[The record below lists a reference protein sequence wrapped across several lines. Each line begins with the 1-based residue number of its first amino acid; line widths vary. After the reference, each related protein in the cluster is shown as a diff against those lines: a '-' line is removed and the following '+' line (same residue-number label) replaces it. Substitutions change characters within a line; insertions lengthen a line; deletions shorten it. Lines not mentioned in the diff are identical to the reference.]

1 MANIGQDA
9 KRQKMELVYQ
19 VVKRYRDGVKE
30 IEIAEELNIDRR
42 NVNNYLRDL
51 EIEGKVYKEE
61 YSPLWFALP
70 YQSVKLRPIE
80 LPPEEA
86 MTLYLAV
93 RLLVKQHDKKND
105 AAQLALTRL
114 AEVLTK
120 DAQVGHEIYQAAL
133 ELSRRPGDDAYA
145 RIFRTMMQSYIY
157 RRKVE
162 ITYKPLNEKSFDT
175 IFCPY
180 LFEPSTVG
188 FATYVIGHSSRV
200 NDRRTYKLQRIQS
213 ARLTREEYII
223 PPDFPGL
230 EILRNAWSIIHGDK
244 PMTVKLRFSP
254 QVAERVRESQWHP
267 SQEPIVDDPEK
278 PGWIL
283 WTAQVADL
291 TDLIPWVRSWGSD
304 VIALSPPGLVERLTK
319 DTKRMAQMYG
329 WLVHKD
335 NSPENNDSLPVDSP
349 FRYLWAKTDKYNRQS
364 HITHPLICHLIDI
377 AQVVCALWDCAL
389 PEATRHYFAETLQVD
404 EVTARRWL
412 AFLAGLHDI
421 GKATAV
427 FQASCQE
434 KYKQQILSILQN
446 KAYDFPPIS
455 AKAHLHGDMST
466 VILAELFST
475 QLGWDRLLARK
486 IAAAVGGHHGA
497 WPSNGTFISVKR
509 STDQLGQGIWEE
521 ARSGLFVALA
531 KAMGIENFTT
541 LSLPQDNDILNTF
554 CILLAGLTSFTDWM
568 GSMDK
573 DYFRFVASDENLVD
587 YAEQSYAQA
596 RKALQELS
604 WTNWTPQR
612 EIVPFLELFDVEAP
626 RPLQEVIIS
635 MVEQKEPTPSALV
648 IIETPMG
655 EGKTEAAWYLADSWL
670 ALYQQQGIYVAMPTQ
685 ATGNE
690 MHKRVTKFIQRR
702 YPGQAITPLLL
713 HGDALWN
720 EEMHKLRFGEIG
732 DDGKKTIGAYAW
744 FLSNKKRSLLSP
756 FGVGTVD
763 QALMAAMQTQH
774 FFVRLFGLSHKTVI
788 FDEVHA
794 YDTYMNELFQRL
806 LSWLA
811 KMGTSV
817 ILLSATLPNKTRR
830 QLIEAYTDD
839 TFDKEVIYPAITW
852 AAPGIKGEV
861 IQVKSSPRPDTYLH
875 WLEPDEL
882 IEYLRNAMRDGGYVA
897 IICNTVDR
905 VQELYQIL
913 KDKDLVLTED
923 DLIVFHARFPFYL
936 RRKIETLV
944 VNRFGKIRPADQPDR
959 AIVIAT
965 QVIEQSL
972 DLDFDLMLTDLAP
985 IDFILQRLGRLHRHE
1000 RPRPAPLQEPN
1011 LTIFKPSLINN
1022 LPHFGNDGKIYSRDI
1037 LLRSY
1042 LAINLTI
1049 QSGAKIAI
1057 PDQMQ
1062 NLIEQ
1067 VYGDELNQ
1075 DNFSDDWKVALQ
1087 RAKEKQE
1094 NEELSLKAEARKR
1107 LISGPT
1113 KDELMFE
1120 SSYEMEDEDE
1130 GLQEYLRY
1138 FTRSTRPSVTLVC
1151 LHQTDAGVTLD
1162 QEGKEV
1168 VDLDTLP
1175 EWDTARRLAERKVT
1189 ISNPTV
1195 VKHFREQKSH
1205 SAWKDHAILRHYY
1218 PICFRDKRYPVDEK
1232 LTLIFDEKQGIIIQK
1247 EAK

>member
-1 MANIGQDA
+1 MANKGQNA
-9 KRQKMELVYQ
+9 RQKKIDLVYFLIE
-19 VVKRYRDGVKE
+19 RHPDGLKE
-30 IEIAEELNIDRR
+30 SEIAAELQLEIRS
-42 NVNNYLRDL
+42 VNNYLHAL
-51 EIEGKVYKEE
+51 EIQGKIYKEGL
-61 YSPLWFALP
+61 LWFALP
-70 YQSVKLRPIE
+70 YHSVKLRPFE

-93 RLLVKQHDKKND
+93 RLLVKQHDKRND

-133 ELSRRPGDDAYA
+133 ELSHRPGDDNYD

-162 ITYKPLNEKSFDT
+162 ITYKPLNEKPFDT
-175 IFCPY
+175 TFCPY
-180 LFEPSTVG
+180 LFEPSTIG
-188 FATYVIGHSSRV
+188 FATYVIGHSSLV
-200 NDRRTYKLQRIQS
+200 NAQRTYKLQRIQS
-213 ARLTREEYII
+213 ARLTRDEYTI
-223 PPDFPGL
+223 PANFPGL

-244 PMTVKLRFSP
+244 LISVKLSFSP
-254 QVAERVRESQWHP
+254 NVTERIYESQWHP
-267 SQEPIVDDPEK
+267 SQDRIVDDPER

-304 VIALSPPGLVERLTK
+304 VIALSPPELVEYLAK
-319 DTKRMAQMYG
+319 DTRRTAQRYG
-329 WLVHKD
+329 WLVHRD
-335 NSPENNDSLPVDSP
+335 NLPKNIASLPIGSP
-349 FRYLWAKTDKYNRQS
+349 LRYLWAKTDKYNRQS
-364 HITHPLICHLIDI
+364 YIIHPLICHLVDI
-377 AQVVCALWDCAL
+377 AQVVCALWDNAL
-389 PEATRHYFAETLQVD
+389 PEVTRHYFAETLQVD
-404 EVTARRWL
+404 EATARRWL

-421 GKATAV
+421 GKATVA

-434 KYKQQILSILQN
+434 KYKPQVLAVLQN
-446 KAYDFPPIS
+446 KGFAFPPIS
-455 AKAHLHGDMST
+455 AKAHSHGNMST
-466 VILAELFST
+466 VALTELFVT
-475 QLGWDRLLARK
+475 QLDWEPSLARK

-497 WPSNGTFISVKR
+497 WPSNGTFIRVKR

-531 KAMGIENFTT
+531 KIMGIEDFTT
-541 LSLPQDNDILNTF
+541 LSLPQEKESLNTF
-554 CILLAGLTSFTDWM
+554 CLLLAGLTSFTDWM

-573 DYFRFVASDENLVD
+573 DYFRFVACDENLGD

-596 RKALQELS
+596 RKALQELG
-604 WTNWTPQR
+604 WTNWTPPR
-612 EIVPFLELFDVEAP
+612 GILPFPELFEGKAP
-626 RPLQEVIIS
+626 RPLQEVVIS
-635 MVEQKEPTPSALV
+635 MVEQKEATPPALV
-648 IIETPMG
+648 IIEVPMG

-670 ALYQQQGIYVAMPTQ
+670 ALHQQRGIYVAMPTQ

-690 MHKRVTKFIQRR
+690 MHKRVTKFIQQR
-702 YPGQAITPLLL
+702 YPGQAIATLLL

-763 QALMAAMQTQH
+763 QTLMAAMQTQH

-806 LSWLA
+806 LTWLA

-830 QLIEAYTDD
+830 QLIEAYTCH
-839 TFDKEVIYPAITW
+839 TFDKEVVYPAITW
-852 AAPGIKGEV
+852 AGPGIEGEV
-861 IQVKSSPRPDTYLH
+861 IRVKSSTQSDISLH
-875 WLEPDEL
+875 WLELDKL
-882 IEYLRNAMRDGGYVA
+882 IEYLREAMREGGYVA
-897 IICNTVDR
+897 IICNTVDH
-905 VQELYQIL
+905 VQALYQIV
-913 KDKDLVLTED
+913 KDENLVPTED

-936 RRKIETLV
+936 RRKLESLV
-944 VNRFGKIRPADQPDR
+944 VNRFGQKRPAGQPDG

-972 DLDFDLMLTDLAP
+972 DLDFDLMLTALAP

-1000 RPRPAPLQEPN
+1000 RPRPAPLQAPT
-1011 LTIFKPSLINN
+1011 LVIFKPSLVNDI
-1022 LPHFGNDGKIYSRDI
+1022 PHFGNDQEIYSHYI

-1042 LAINLTI
+1042 LAVNLTMR
-1049 QSGAKIAI
+1049 SGAKIAI
-1057 PDQMQ
+1057 PGQIQ

-1067 VYGDELNQ
+1067 VYSDELNE
-1075 DNFSDDWKVALQ
+1075 DNLSDAWKEALQ
-1087 RAKEKQE
+1087 QAKEKQE
-1094 NEELSLKAEARKR
+1094 NKELSLKAEARKR

-1113 KDELMFE
+1113 KDELLFE
-1120 SSYEMEDEDE
+1120 SSFEMEDEDE
-1130 GLQEYLRY
+1130 SLQEYLHY
-1138 FTRSTRPSVTLVC
+1138 FTRSTRPSVILVC
-1151 LHQTDAGVTLD
+1151 LHQMDAVVALD
-1162 QEGKEV
+1162 PEGKEV
-1168 VDLDTLP
+1168 IDLDTQP
-1175 EWDTARRLAERKVT
+1175 DWETARQLAGCKVA

-1195 VKHFREQKSH
+1195 VKHFRGKTNP
-1205 SAWKDHAILRHYY
+1205 AWKDHAILRHYY
-1218 PICFRDKRYPVDEK
+1218 PLCFRDKQYSVNEK